1 MALNHHSSLRRPY
14 YAGHG
19 SSYLDLVDEEHD
31 SDFSSEYDD
40 DKGAYSSTKMGG
52 GQEEDASGITDG
64 KPSHK
69 RNLSSGGD
77 YLTAQGSY
85 SGLTTPGTPGAR
97 STTGS
102 DLDGS
107 FDAFGNDNFP
117 PVDRLSMFDI
127 LENLALPQRLERM
140 QNAISQRADKVRAQR
155 RKLTQRAMS
164 SRNNLVDEWR
174 KRVPPPEEQ
183 LQKYRRR
190 MKETV
195 DRLGRRW
202 NNAKTVTLKE
212 KISFVTAVLNIF
224 ISGYLIGAYPE
235 WFHIWYTV
243 QLAYF
248 MPIRWYNYHKIGLH
262 YFLADLCYFVNL
274 LLVLSIWFYPQ
285 SKRLLI
291 STYCLAFG
299 NNAIAIIMWRNSLV
313 FHSLDKVTS
322 LFIHIMPCATLHVLV
337 HLIPKEMQQERF
349 PAIYTIK
356 YSLPGSP
363 EHYRLLDMIVWATLP
378 YAFWQL
384 SYHFLITVR
393 KRAQIAAGRP
403 TSFTW
408 LRRSYRANFLGK
420 FVLGFPDIYQE
431 PIFMMIQYVYALLT
445 LSPCP
450 IWFWSRWA
458 SATFMMVV
466 LSWASWNG
474 ATYYIDVFGRRMEKE
489 LNELRKQVERLS
501 KSPDMRGEDG
511 TGSINTP
518 LGSPNGPQGVAQS
531 VDGSIDGEGKA
542 TALDLGS
549 AALDDNM
556 HRRGN
561 SIDSTLDSDGRGG
574 MFEDMLTPGLMTP
587 GATTPGLE
595 LKNVRFSADLSGQSI
610 DGGART
616 QAVPDDDRKDK

>member
-1 MALNHHSSLRRPY
+1 MALNHNSSLRRPY

-19 SSYLDLVDEEHD
+19 SSYLDLVDEEHED
-31 SDFSSEYDD
+31 DFSSEYDD
-40 DKGAYSSTKMGG
+40 GTYSKMGG
-52 GQEEDASGITDG
+52 GQEEDASGAADERAT
-64 KPSHK
+64 HK
-69 RNLSSGGD
+69 RNLSNGGD
-77 YLTAQGSY
+77 YLSAQGSY
-85 SGLTTPGTPGAR
+85 SGLTTPGTPGVAR

-102 DLDGS
+102 DLDGN
-107 FDAFGNDNFP
+107 FDAFGHNDFP

-155 RKLTQRAMS
+155 RKLAQRALS
-164 SRNNLVDEWR
+164 SKNNLVDEWR

-190 MKETV
+190 MRETV

-212 KISFVTAVLNIF
+212 KLSFVTAVLNIF

-248 MPIRWYNYHKIGLH
+248 MPIRWYSYHKIGLH

-274 LLVLSIWFYPQ
+274 LLVLSIWFYPG

-337 HLIPKEMQQERF
+337 HLIPKEMQQDRF

-356 YSLPGSP
+356 YSPPDAP
-363 EHYRLLDMIVWATLP
+363 EHYRLIDMILWATLP

-384 SYHFLITVR
+384 SYHFLITIR

-408 LRRSYRANFLGK
+408 LKRSYRGNFLGK
-420 FVLGFPDIYQE
+420 FVLGFPEVYQE

-458 SATFMMVV
+458 SAAFMMVV
-466 LSWASWNG
+466 LAWASWNG

-511 TGSINTP
+511 TGGINTP
-518 LGSPNGPQGVAQS
+518 IGSPSGLQGVAQS
-531 VDGSIDGEGKA
+531 VDGSVEGGGKA
-542 TALDLGS
+542 SALDLGS
-549 AALDDNM
+549 AALDDNI
-556 HRRGN
+556 HRRGH
-561 SIDSTLDSDGRGG
+561 SIDSTADSDMRGG
-574 MFEDMLTPGLMTP
+574 IFDDLS
-587 GATTPGLE
+587 GAATPGLE
-595 LKNVRFSADLSGQSI
+595 LKNVRFSNDATNQTI

-616 QAVPDDDRKDK
+616 QVDTRKDK